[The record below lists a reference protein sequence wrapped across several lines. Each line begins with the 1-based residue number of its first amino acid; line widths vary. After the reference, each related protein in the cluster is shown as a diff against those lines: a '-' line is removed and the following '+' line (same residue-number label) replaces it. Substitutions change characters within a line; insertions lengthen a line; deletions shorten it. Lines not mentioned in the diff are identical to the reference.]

1 MIKCQRVKLFP
12 LWLFCP
18 LSSSLPLLHS
28 LKIIVNMISE
38 DLVKQRFVHDTI
50 SQGIN
55 LIYQTQENVVR
66 TYLNT
71 RSGRLLSSLQRRPFT
86 IEEAAGKQEY
96 FIRIFPYLRYL
107 DIRYRRGD
115 DRISRHIRSNLAL
128 YNRTVW
134 GVLYHETFPELRYGY
149 NDVIRKTI
157 REQLEKALIYEKS
170 QNW

>member
-1 MIKCQRVKLFP
+1 
-12 LWLFCP
+12 
-18 LSSSLPLLHS
+18 
-28 LKIIVNMISE
+28 MISE

-55 LIYQTQENVVR
+55 LIYETQEKVVR

-71 RSGRLLSSLQRRPFT
+71 RSGRLQSSLQRRAFT
-86 IEEAAGKQEY
+86 FQESDGKKEY

-107 DIRYRRGD
+107 DIRYRKGN

-149 NDVIRKTI
+149 SEAIRSSIRKEL
-157 REQLEKALIYEKS
+157 EQALVYEQS
-170 QNW
+170 QKW

>member
-1 MIKCQRVKLFP
+1 
-12 LWLFCP
+12 
-18 LSSSLPLLHS
+18 
-28 LKIIVNMISE
+28 MISE
-38 DLVKQRFVHDTI
+38 DLVKQRFVHYTI

-55 LIYQTQENVVR
+55 LIYETQENVVR

-71 RSGRLLSSLQRRPFT
+71 RSGKLLGSLQRRPFT
-86 IEEAAGKQEY
+86 IQESEGKQEY

-107 DIRYRRGD
+107 DIRYRRGNV
-115 DRISRHIRSNLAL
+115 RSNLAL

-149 NDVIRKTI
+149 NEAIRTSIRKEL
-157 REQLEKALIYEKS
+157 EQALIYEQS